1 MLKLIR
7 SVLACS
13 AALAAGLAPA
23 RAVAQIA
30 PDTIGAPIAGT
41 WDLPQSLGQPPI
53 WRMYAGV
60 GYGADR
66 TGDVSAAGVTAS
78 FGLRRGFGNP
88 VLGLFGTSL
97 HGYTGQRGTRHDAG
111 AKAFIEM
118 PALFIGAGV
127 DWNSRLGAADAVIAA
142 TFPLRRG
149 GWPLPGTEIRVEWLP
164 GRDNS
169 LGFEALV
176 PFRQPLA
183 GRTRPRNVQVSL
195 PEASRSR
202 EPWTALTTASSARE
216 LDSARERMSRLVSIV
231 TFFWRISDR
240 TVGYE
245 GSVRTW
251 RANLTTLARDFLPA
265 EQVRAGESQYER
277 EARAYHAA
285 LDRAFGFAAGA
296 ANAEEVA
303 ATGRPLADAA
313 RRIALLEVVF
323 PYNRSVGQYR
333 RSHTLEGFLSRAR
346 ARYGTWLRLHSG
358 TDPQRQRQL
367 MEVMENWLLNLEAT
381 RAQIERLARDT
392 RMLWLP
398 TGLAIRPEEHRTQ
411 TQIDE
416 LLAAAIGDP
425 FESGN
430 VAFTIDAPRFQ
441 WELRRSI
448 HETKNYHVL
457 WVHDYRGFNGVG
469 APDTTGFETTLTYL
483 RALRNAVQ
491 RYDRTGRFPVF
502 LVLLDQF
509 YYEENRGRLWITL
522 LEDPLRHRV
531 RLRPEHAAMEN
542 RLVDLQDSL
551 RWAVAESVRLQ
562 SQITAFGNEWLNGL
576 VKVHV
581 NITNPSDFTFR
592 SRRLMGLPFGTDNVL
607 RDHRKLVLRD
617 IDEANPDE
625 GELILAGVGVGD
637 HYTTATWDDRAMIVK
652 GPGALATRKYVRAT
666 LERHGVT
673 GERLPAPLREK
684 VRAPDYT
691 DRVRR
696 LEQSGSVT
704 RFLQAH
710 NRTGWGTKDATYIQM
725 LLYDLAPA
733 GTVIVVP
740 DGLWTSYQWM
750 AQLVGAALR
759 GCHVFVVAP
768 GRDNAPSNEFPQMS
782 AMQELVTRLTL
793 VHEVLGPAIRDGGGE
808 LRVGLFAR
816 EAPLTDL
823 SASLEQI
830 EHAWNRY
837 PFLRAHAPLSA
848 ASFAVFARESER
860 LRAGEARPT
869 LVIGDEAERLP
880 QLHRKT
886 QWLVG
891 GDVLRAVV
899 SAPVMPELLTR
910 GLEGFG
916 FGAASGPPESPWI
929 EDPRGRST
937 RELMQL
943 HSAMPQL
950 VQDNVLY
957 FMTGS
962 INKNVRSMALDA
974 EVVGVIAG
982 PWVMETFLDL
992 LVLTAS
998 VTWIESLADVERLL
1012 PPYSPAK
1019 RVIGRWL
1026 HPIL

>member
-1 MLKLIR
+1 MRMQIR
-7 SVLACS
+7 FVLVFS
-13 AALAAGLAPA
+13 TLAFVTAA
-23 RAVAQIA
+23 RAGAQA
-30 PDTIGAPIAGT
+30 VSPDTTGAPISGT

-53 WRMYAGV
+53 WRMYAGL

-66 TGDVSAAGVTAS
+66 SGEASAAGVTAS
-78 FGLRRGFGNP
+78 FGVRRAFGNP

-127 DWNSRLGAADAVIAA
+127 DWNARLQQTDAVLAA

-149 GWPLPGTEIRVEWLP
+149 GWPLPGTELRVEWLP
-164 GRDNS
+164 WRGNS
-169 LGFEALV
+169 VGFEALV

-183 GRTRPRNVQVSL
+183 GRTRPRHVRVAM
-195 PEASRSR
+195 PDVSRSR
-202 EPWTALTTASSARE
+202 APWSPVTSEPAARALAESRAS
-216 LDSARERMSRLVSIV
+216 MSRLVSIV
-231 TFFWRISDR
+231 TFFWLISNR
-240 TVGYE
+240 TVRYE
-245 GSVRTW
+245 GSVREW
-251 RANLTTLARDFLPA
+251 RTILSNFSRDYLPS
-265 EQVRAGESQYER
+265 EGVREGESQYHR

-285 LDRAFGFAAGA
+285 LEQAFGFAAGA
-296 ANAEEVA
+296 GDPVDA
-303 ATGRPLADAA
+303 ATLGASLADGA

-323 PYNRSVGQYR
+323 PYNRSIGQFR
-333 RSHTLEGFLSRAR
+333 RSHTLEGFLARAR
-346 ARYGTWLRLHSG
+346 ARYGTWLRLHAG
-358 TDPQRQRQL
+358 VHPDRHRQL
-367 MEVMENWLLNLEAT
+367 MEVMENWLLSLEST
-381 RAQIERLARDT
+381 RAQIERLAGDP

-398 TGLAIRPEEHRTQ
+398 TALAIRPEDHQTQ
-411 TQIDE
+411 EQIDE
-416 LLAAAIGDP
+416 LIAEAISDR

-430 VAFTIDAPRFQ
+430 AAFTIDAPRFQ

-469 APDTTGFETTLTYL
+469 TPDTTGFETTLTYL
-483 RALRNAVQ
+483 RALRNAV
-491 RYDRTGRFPVF
+491 RDYDRTGRFPVY
-502 LVLLDQF
+502 LILLDQF

-522 LEDPLRHRV
+522 LENPLQHKV
-531 RLRPEHAAMEN
+531 RLRPEHGAMTHK
-542 RLVDLQDSL
+542 LVELQDSL
-551 RWAVAESVRLQ
+551 KWAVGESVRLQ
-562 SQITAFGNEWLNGL
+562 SQMTAFGREWLDGL

-617 IDEANPDE
+617 VDEANPDD

-652 GPGALATRKYVRAT
+652 GPGALPTRRYVRAT
-666 LERHGVT
+666 LERHGLT
-673 GERLPAPLREK
+673 GDRLPAPLREK
-684 VRAPDYT
+684 VRAPDYGE
-691 DRVRR
+691 RIRR
-696 LEQSGSVT
+696 LEQNGSVT

-733 GTVIVVP
+733 RTVIVVP

-759 GCHVFVVAP
+759 GCHVFVIAP
-768 GRDNAPSNEFPQMS
+768 GRANAPSNEFPQMS

-793 VHEVLGPAIRDGGGE
+793 VQEIIGPAIRDGGGD

-816 EAPLTDL
+816 EAPLDDL
-823 SASLEQI
+823 SASLDQI
-830 EHAWNRY
+830 EIAWSRH
-837 PFLRAHAPLSA
+837 PFLREHAPLST
-848 ASFAVFARESER
+848 ASFGVFAREAER
-860 LRAGEARPT
+860 LRAGQSKPT
-869 LVIGDEAERLP
+869 LAVGDESKRLP

-891 GDVLRAVV
+891 ADVLRAVV
-899 SAPVMPELLTR
+899 AAPVMPELLTR

-916 FGAASGPPESPWI
+916 FGATSGPPENPWA

-943 HSAMPQL
+943 HAAMPRPL
-950 VQDNVLY
+950 QDDVLY
-957 FMTGS
+957 FITGS

-974 EVVGVIAG
+974 EVVGLIAG

-998 VTWIESLADVERLL
+998 VTWVESLADVERLL

-1019 RVIGRWL
+1019 RIIGRWL
-1026 HPIL
+1026 HPLL